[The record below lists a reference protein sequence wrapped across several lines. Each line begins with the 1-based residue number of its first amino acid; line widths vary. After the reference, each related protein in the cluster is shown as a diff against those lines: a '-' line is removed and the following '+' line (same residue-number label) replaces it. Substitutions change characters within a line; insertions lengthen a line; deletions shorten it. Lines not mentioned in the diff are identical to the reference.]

1 LQGPQ
6 LMRVLWPEVH
16 RSIEDSARSLVDSVG
31 PASRGVVELAYP
43 PGANLT
49 AAEAAALR
57 ALALDEVARTALGKL
72 AASVCGMPIFDLLA
86 LFDGAADPAAT
97 EGEFWPGVE
106 LIAGGEED
114 RPMLHDEF
122 FESYEDYAR
131 ERDDE

>member
-1 LQGPQ
+1 
-6 LMRVLWPEVH
+6 M
-16 RSIEDSARSLVDSVG
+16 
-31 PASRGVVELAYP
+31 AYP
-43 PGANLT
+43 PGAKLS

-57 ALALDEVARTALGKL
+57 AIALDGVARAALGKL
-72 AASVCGMPIFDLLA
+72 ATSVCSMPIFDLLA

-97 EGEFWPGVE
+97 EGDFWPGVE

-122 FESYEDYAR
+122 FESYEEYVR